1 MHWMYKHKN
10 LSSKSRLII
19 TYKGNH
25 NHFLKNT
32 IYEKLNIKINKSYKL
47 PIHNSMHRSNY
58 LYSNRS
64 SFESFE
70 VLFLKGVSC
79 KVNNY
84 LSSHILAFL
93 S

>member
-1 MHWMYKHKN
+1 MYKHKN

-19 TYKGNH
+19 TYKGNY

-70 VLFLKGVSC
+70 VLFLKGASC

>member
-1 MHWMYKHKN
+1 MYKHKN

-19 TYKGNH
+19 TYKEIIII
-25 NHFLKNT
+25 FKNT

-58 LYSNRS
+58 LYSNQS